1 VVAFAPKVI
10 KCDTLERMNKTT
22 IKVAQLSARNRADT
36 ASTAGKRNR
45 CIGRCCQQRGSPTHP
60 GVSFRLNK
68 TGPCSASLQ
77 ACPNQNGDFEREAE
91 KSGVKLGKK
100 NIMFMFVRACVRA
113 CGRESEERTHITHGV
128 ERACVCVVCVRGDRE
143 QRAREERAREE
154 RQRQQREQERARRA
168 LEAGQ
173 RRREERER
181 CETEQRA
188 HVSVRTCYGSLIHI
202 HRIAMCTQ
210 GVKYSNICRCRK

>member
-1 VVAFAPKVI
+1 MGHVRLFFRSWALCCSKNHLLAETLQSSLSLIGGISTNCDCRNAFQHQMRGLQG
-10 KCDTLERMNKTT
+10 DTRRWRQPVRGARHGDDFYLLQMHQATHSWLELRCC
-22 IKVAQLSARNRADT
+22 VCRVQEPAAGAADT

-100 NIMFMFVRACVRA
+100 NIMFMFVRACVWARI
-113 CGRESEERTHITHGV
+113 GRTHAHHP
-128 ERACVCVVCVRGDRE
+128 
-143 QRAREERAREE
+143 
-154 RQRQQREQERARRA
+154 RR
-168 LEAGQ
+168 
-173 RRREERER
+173 
-181 CETEQRA
+181 
-188 HVSVRTCYGSLIHI
+188 
-202 HRIAMCTQ
+202 
-210 GVKYSNICRCRK
+210 

>member
-1 VVAFAPKVI
+1 MVAFAPKVI

-100 NIMFMFVRACVRA
+100 NIMFMFVRACVRDFD
-113 CGRESEERTHITHGV
+113 E
-128 ERACVCVVCVRGDRE
+128 ACVACKNR
-143 QRAREERAREE
+143 
-154 RQRQQREQERARRA
+154 QREQQVMRA
-168 LEAGQ
+168 L
-173 RRREERER
+173 R
-181 CETEQRA
+181 
-188 HVSVRTCYGSLIHI
+188 
-202 HRIAMCTQ
+202 
-210 GVKYSNICRCRK
+210 

>member
-1 VVAFAPKVI
+1 ML
-10 KCDTLERMNKTT
+10 CRSLG
-22 IKVAQLSARNRADT
+22 SAIWGLGGLQSRPLGLHLLANILVHRGADL
-36 ASTAGKRNR
+36 
-45 CIGRCCQQRGSPTHP
+45 P
-60 GVSFRLNK
+60 GASFRLNK

-154 RQRQQREQERARRA
+154 RQRQQREQERVRRA

-173 RRREERER
+173 RTREERER

-188 HVSVRTCYGSLIHI
+188 HVSVRTCYGSFIHI
-202 HRIAMCTQ
+202 HRMCTQ
-210 GVKYSNICRCRK
+210 GVKYSNICICRK